1 MAVEGKLN
9 SFSLG
14 NPTCKARAFAF
25 PKSSICDVMQG
36 GYCMTM
42 LYGVLPPAMA
52 WAMHRSEERDDTQ
65 KGSLSRA
72 KPALVGV
79 GLFACGIVM
88 EQVLQDL
95 LAFIHQ

>member
-1 MAVEGKLN
+1 MVVAPSILV
-9 SFSLG
+9 STTVPDAFSAA
-14 NPTCKARAFAF
+14 TDIA
-25 PKSSICDVMQG
+25 G

-52 WAMHRSEERDDTQ
+52 WAMHRSEECDDTQ
-65 KGSLSRA
+65 KGGLSRA

-79 GLFACGIVM
+79 GLFASGIVM